1 MRAAGLADYPAL
13 LQSTRTMTINP
24 HLWCRAIGLVF
35 CLIGVPL
42 TGCGGGGRSLG
53 VMSAGVQ
60 PGPIVID
67 GLRHDWAD
75 RSAPTADE
83 NFLYLPIRVEGS
95 SAPLQAMD
103 ETLVLMLDLDADPTT
118 GQRATR
124 PRVAATLGAELLI
137 EFSPPSEGGPRRG
150 VRVQALDASGSWKNI
165 SHADVG
171 LVALPTHASDWFELR
186 ISRRL
191 RGVERAPEAGMR
203 SVGRTSGMW
212 LLYDGSGTLA
222 GWSDPFTVD
231 LPRASSAARWV
242 DAELPTRQPGA
253 VRIVTF
259 NVHGRLGA
267 SPEPFARLL
276 DALDA
281 DILLLQEFNG
291 GSALDLETWLTANIA
306 GGENW
311 RTVVGESPDVAI
323 AARGSVRPF
332 GPGRLELADASQ
344 PERFV
349 GAVVTTTRGEIAVAS
364 VHLKCCGS
372 ATGEEES
379 RRLAEAEAI
388 NRALGLAIG
397 REQLRTCVI
406 GGDLNLVGSRAPIET
421 LRSGLDADGTH
432 LEVVQAGMLGDGTT
446 ITWSADASPFLPSR
460 LDYMLVGEAGA
471 RVVQSFVFDTR
482 VLSEASLARIGL
494 DRSDSAVTDHLP
506 VVVDLVLRGR

>member
-1 MRAAGLADYPAL
+1 MSAAGLADCPSL
-13 LQSTRTMTINP
+13 LQSTRTMTLNP
-24 HLWCRAIGLVF
+24 LLSCRAIGLVL
-35 CLIGVPL
+35 CLTGVPL

-53 VMSAGVQ
+53 VMSAGGQ
-60 PGPIVID
+60 TGPIVID
-67 GLRHDWAD
+67 GFRHDWTD
-75 RSAPTADE
+75 RSVPTADE
-83 NFLYLPIRVEGS
+83 HFLYLPIRVEGS

-118 GQRATR
+118 GDRATR

-150 VRVQALDASGSWKNI
+150 VRVQALDASGSWMNI
-165 SHADVG
+165 SHADIG

-191 RGVERAPEAGMR
+191 SGVDRAPEKGMR
-203 SVGRTSGMW
+203 TIGRTSGMW

-222 GWSDPFTVD
+222 GWSDPFMVD
-231 LPRASSAARWV
+231 LPRASPSARRV
-242 DAELPTRQPGA
+242 DAHLPARQPGTI
-253 VRIVTF
+253 RIVTF
-259 NVHGRLGA
+259 NVHGRLGTH
-267 SPEPFARLL
+267 PEPFARLL

-281 DILLLQEFNG
+281 DILLLQEWNG

-306 GGENW
+306 GGESW
-311 RTVVGESPDVAI
+311 HTVVGESPDVAI

-332 GPGRLELADASQ
+332 GPGRLELADSSR
-344 PERFV
+344 PIRFV
-349 GAVVTTTRGEIAVAS
+349 GAVVTTPLGEIAVAS

-372 ATGEEES
+372 ATGPEES

-388 NRALGLAIG
+388 NRALGLALG

-406 GGDLNLVGSRAPIET
+406 GGDLNLVGSRTPIET

-432 LEVVQAGMLGDGTT
+432 LEIIHAGMLGDGTT
-446 ITWSADASPFLPSR
+446 ITWSADSSPFLPSR

-471 RVVQSFVFDTR
+471 RVVRSFVFDTR

-494 DRSDSAVTDHLP
+494 DRTDSAVSDHLP
-506 VVVDLVLRGR
+506 VVVDLVPRRR